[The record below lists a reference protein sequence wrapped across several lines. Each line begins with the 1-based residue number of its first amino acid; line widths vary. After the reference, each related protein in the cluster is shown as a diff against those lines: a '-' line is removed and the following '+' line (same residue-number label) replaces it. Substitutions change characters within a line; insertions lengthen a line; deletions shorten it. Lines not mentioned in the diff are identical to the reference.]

1 MMNYPKLG
9 EIYKVNDPNNFV
21 SAYSFD
27 CDELT
32 SHNMKSVYVAEG
44 TTVKFDSVEPFALV
58 HGKMVWRDS
67 LVCRLFN
74 VNNERDRFVL
84 PYRLLV
90 ELVQSGAFIKTE
102 DSPTDKLT
110 KILDTNVEDLGFSV
124 RALNVLLQ
132 LPEPVTVR
140 RLVSMT
146 ERDLLKRR
154 NCGVKV
160 LGEVKA
166 KLTQLGVAF
175 LPPR

>member
-44 TTVKFDSVEPFALV
+44 TIVKFDSVEPFALV

-90 ELVQSGAFIKTE
+90 ELVQSGTFIKTE

-110 KILDTNVEDLGFSV
+110 KILDTKVQDLGLSV
-124 RALNVLLQ
+124 RALNVLYCGNIS
-132 LPEPVTVR
+132 TVR
-140 RLVSMT
+140 DLVSMT
-146 ERDLLKRR
+146 ESDLLKRR
-154 NCGVKV
+154 MCGVKT
-160 LGEVKA
+160 LREVKA